1 MDFRSQ
7 LSQRIAAVGLSEGG
21 DEKLKWSHLTD
32 GFKKKQTPQIKT
44 IKDLQS
50 QC

>member
-21 DEKLKWSHLTD
+21 VGKLKCSHLTV
-32 GFKKKQTPQIKT
+32 GLKKKKTPQIKT
-44 IKDLQS
+44 MKGLQS
-50 QC
+50 EC